1 MKQNI
6 IIYINII
13 LSLILYS
20 CDMGLAP
27 KEPAKKSYISGE
39 ISYKGGKDK
48 WPPADSVFEIRL
60 VAFKNYPLSDSSS
73 ILRELTDG
81 NAYFTLDTLPR
92 FVEKS
97 YYSLEINDPPVL
109 LKYIAVAQRYG
120 NLFQWRVIGVYTES
134 GDNLKPSS
142 LLVNPGDSLKNI
154 NIQVDFQN
162 LPPQPF

>member
-1 MKQNI
+1 MIQKI
-6 IIYINII
+6 LLFIYLILI
-13 LSLILYS
+13 LSS

-27 KEPAKKSYISGE
+27 KEPAKKAYISGE
-39 ISYKGGKDK
+39 ISYKGGIDK
-48 WPPADSVFEIRL
+48 WPSPDSILEIRL

-81 NAYFTLDTLPR
+81 NAYFTPDTLPR

-97 YYSLEINDPPVL
+97 DYYLEINDPPVV

-120 NLFQWRVIGVYTES
+120 NLFQWRVIGVYTET
-134 GDNLKPSS
+134 GDNTKPTT
-142 LLVNPGDSLKNI
+142 LIVNSGDSLKNI
-154 NIQVDFQN
+154 NIEVDFLN

>member
-6 IIYINII
+6 VIYTLLIF
-13 LSLILYS
+13 ILYS

-27 KEPAKKSYISGE
+27 KEPSKKSYISGE

-48 WPPADSVFEIRL
+48 WPPADSVIEIRL
-60 VAFKNYPLSDSSS
+60 VAFKNFPLSDSSS
-73 ILRELTDG
+73 ILRELSDG

-97 YYSLEINDPPVL
+97 NYSLEITDPPVL

-120 NLFQWRVIGVYTES
+120 NLFQWRVIGVYSEA
-134 GDNLKPSS
+134 GDSLKPLSVM
-142 LLVNPGDSLKNI
+142 VNPGDSLINI
-154 NIQVDFQN
+154 NIEVDFQN